1 MMFQF
6 LVGINGLATECT
18 QLQDGIV
25 LSKYYLESCAA
36 CKRLSPVLEEIMD
49 RASRAQISISLREV
63 ECTDCEC
70 EGITNFPTLEI
81 TEDKLPKARSIG
93 YKDYKDLAKWIKDAL
108 TLDPQVFANHI
119 EHDEGI
125 VKELVSRDF
134 LSGFGGQWLVLFY
147 KDLKDTRREIFKELA
162 KRFKDKISVAEA
174 SDKESE
180 NVTARYNITEY
191 PFIMAI
197 NHGTSVPY
205 TGVVDLP
212 SLSEFADKLHR
223 AAFENI
229 TYSEL
234 KEKTRQFRNGEPVY
248 VVLYKNFEL
257 ASFYFNELAQQF
269 KFKATIYRSND
280 PAMFSAAGHHP
291 KDIGDFEEDPDH
303 NKMVYLTVFKNSSF
317 FTSPAPLDD
326 SHGVIEWI
334 FHTHFPHV
342 TNINN
347 DNFYTV
353 FHGIKP
359 VMLLLTRSEMLLE
372 EFNRLSASWHLG
384 APSSNLI
391 FATLDSAE
399 YPLFKEHVLKDVK
412 EPAILFYD
420 PVTSTWYHRNARLT
434 KENFSKAATDMIDS
448 YFTKKLAKYP
458 PQKSRYNMYAFGAL
472 GIAVLAFIYK
482 AMSVHSKVD

>member
-1 MMFQF
+1 MILQF
-6 LVGINGLATECT
+6 LIGVGGLATECT
-18 QLQDGIV
+18 PLRDGIV

-36 CKRLSPVLEEIMD
+36 CKRLNPVLEEIMD
-49 RASRAQISISLREV
+49 RANKAHINMSFREV

-81 TEDKLPKARSIG
+81 TEDKLPKGRTVG
-93 YKDYKDLAKWIKDAL
+93 YKNYEDLTKWIKDAL
-108 TLDPQVFANHI
+108 ILDPQTFAGHI
-119 EHDEGI
+119 EHSQGQ

-134 LSGFGGQWLVLFY
+134 LSGFDGQWLVLFY
-147 KDLKDTRREIFKELA
+147 KDPKDERRGLFKELS
-162 KRFKDKISVAEA
+162 KKFRNKISVAEV
-174 SDKESE
+174 SDKESG

-205 TGVVDLP
+205 TGVADLP
-212 SLSEFADKLHR
+212 SLGEFADKLHR
-223 AAFENI
+223 PAFENI
-229 TYSEL
+229 SYSDL
-234 KEKTRQFRNGEPVY
+234 KEKTRHFRNGESVY
-248 VVLYKNFEL
+248 VVLYKNFEM

-269 KFKATIYRSND
+269 KFKTVIYRSND

-303 NKMVYLTVFKNSSF
+303 NKMVYLSVFKNSSF
-317 FTSPAPLDD
+317 FISPAALDD
-326 SHGVIEWI
+326 SHGVVEWI

-359 VMLLLTRSEMLLE
+359 VMLLLTHSEILLE
-372 EFNRLSASWHLG
+372 DLSRLSTNWHLG
-384 APSSNLI
+384 TPSANLI
-391 FATLDSAE
+391 FATLDTIE
-399 YPLFKEHVLKDVK
+399 YPLFKQHVLNDVK

-420 PVTSTWYHRNARLT
+420 PVTSVWYHKDVRLS
-434 KENFSKAATDMIDS
+434 KENFSKAAMDMIDS
-448 YFTKKLAKYP
+448 YFAKKLPKYP
-458 PQKSRYNMYAFGAL
+458 PQKSRYSLYALGAL
-472 GIAVLAFIYK
+472 GIAVIALIYK
-482 AMSVHSKVD
+482 AMSAHNKVD